1 MYFWILK
8 SIAGALLGSASSKW
22 FSKTKLGHWC
32 YEKFESLMDW
42 AKDRYGINLLDKEDI
57 EWKTKFPSVA
67 ASFDKL
73 QKRVKKLEKN
83 SHPAREITE
92 FDSWKEIDERIKKLE
107 NRK

>member
-32 YEKFESLMDW
+32 FEKFESLMDW

-57 EWKTKFPSVA
+57 ELAKRELKFIIQYFRDPTKCIIVSP
-67 ASFDKL
+67 DC
-73 QKRVKKLEKN
+73 
-83 SHPAREITE
+83 
-92 FDSWKEIDERIKKLE
+92 
-107 NRK
+107 